1 VSEPVPTPEDQR
13 ASAFLDPCNCYGER
27 ADKTRARLA
36 KEFASV
42 RAEERE
48 ACARVLDA
56 RAEHHERVARETR
69 DDISEDY
76 AAEARGGAKVIRA
89 RRSDP

>member
-1 VSEPVPTPEDQR
+1 VSEPVPTPEDVDGLVEILML
-13 ASAFLDPCNCYGER
+13 SVSCD
-27 ADKTRARLA
+27 RARLSDFIA
-36 KEFASV
+36 RV

-76 AAEARGGAKVIRA
+76 AAEARGGAKAIRAAIRA